1 MTNRAAL
8 LIVAAIMIISATLS
22 ILGIIL

>member
-8 LIVAAIMIISATLS
+8 LIMVAIMIVSATLS